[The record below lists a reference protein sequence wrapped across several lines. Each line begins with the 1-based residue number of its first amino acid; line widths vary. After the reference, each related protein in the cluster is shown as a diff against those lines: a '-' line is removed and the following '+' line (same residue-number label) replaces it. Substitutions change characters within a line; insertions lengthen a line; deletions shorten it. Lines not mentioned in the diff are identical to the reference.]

1 LEFPPLPSFGERGKF
16 GLSGYPKVEKLE
28 KHYFTI
34 FHGISHYFT
43 LGRGDYRGEGINAN

>member
-1 LEFPPLPSFGERGKF
+1 LEKGESSD
-16 GLSGYPKVEKLE
+16 LSGYPKVEKLE

-43 LGRGDYRGEGINAN
+43 LGRGDYRGEGINAK